1 MQVTQDF
8 CLQNK
13 APFSGDVFPFDISG
27 GKIARSFFAQILLTQ
42 SDATL
47 DEPVWARH

>member
-1 MQVTQDF
+1 MAQDF

-13 APFSGDVFPFDISG
+13 APFSGDVFPLDISG
-27 GKIARSFFAQILLTQ
+27 RKIALSFFAQILLTQ

-47 DEPVWARH
+47 DEPV